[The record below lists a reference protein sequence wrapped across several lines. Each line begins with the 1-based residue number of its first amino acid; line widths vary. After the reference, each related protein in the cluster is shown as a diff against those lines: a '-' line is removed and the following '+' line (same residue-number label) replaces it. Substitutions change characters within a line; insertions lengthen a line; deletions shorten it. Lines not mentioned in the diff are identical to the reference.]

1 MKIKNIKDVET
12 FLKVVN
18 ECEGGVTLTSVYG
31 DKYNLTATYI
41 LSKETARRKSMNK
54 KVLKV
59 GNLSTG
65 NSQAGT
71 IYRTWGGFPLHCVPE
86 LTDMHLVI

>member
-31 DKYNLTATYI
+31 DKYNLKSTLTQYVAVAA
-41 LSKETARRKSMNK
+41 LVGEHGEDLELWCADRDDERRFLKMFKEN
-54 KVLKV
+54 
-59 GNLSTG
+59 
-65 NSQAGT
+65 
-71 IYRTWGGFPLHCVPE
+71 PE
-86 LTDMHLVI
+86 MA